1 MTNTPDVVTH
11 TSVVTRNT
19 ECVAL
24 IVAASHDLEVKET
37 ELLNTYMM
45 TLNKELGDDAGKS
58 AVEVRVS
65 NKCRCIV

>member
-11 TSVVTRNT
+11 TSVGTRNT

-45 TLNKELGDDAGKS
+45 TLN
-58 AVEVRVS
+58 
-65 NKCRCIV
+65 